1 MINLAFIFKSDFR
14 TFIGHKSS
22 NKNKKKMKLSTL
34 LAATVS
40 AANID
45 RRVDID
51 VITGELTEFRSESGR
66 FFLLLDFSD

>member
-1 MINLAFIFKSDFR
+1 
-14 TFIGHKSS
+14 
-22 NKNKKKMKLSTL
+22 MKLSTL

>member
-1 MINLAFIFKSDFR
+1 MINLSFKYKSKFSFLSD
-14 TFIGHKSS
+14 
-22 NKNKKKMKLSTL
+22 KNRQTKIKMKLSTL

-51 VITGELTEFRSESGR
+51 VKTGEVTEYRSESGM
-66 FFLLLDFSD
+66 FYFSMLLIH

>member
-1 MINLAFIFKSDFR
+1 
-14 TFIGHKSS
+14 
-22 NKNKKKMKLSTL
+22 MKLSTF

-51 VITGELTEFRSESGR
+51 VKTGEVTEYRSESGR
-66 FFLLLDFSD
+66 FHLSCVHQGRFKYWTLSM

>member
-1 MINLAFIFKSDFR
+1 MINLSFKYKSKFSFLSD
-14 TFIGHKSS
+14 
-22 NKNKKKMKLSTL
+22 KNRQTKIKMKLSTL

-51 VITGELTEFRSESGR
+51 VKTGEVTEYRSESGM
-66 FFLLLDFSD
+66 FYFSLLLIHQ

>member
-1 MINLAFIFKSDFR
+1 
-14 TFIGHKSS
+14 
-22 NKNKKKMKLSTL
+22 MKLSTL

-51 VITGELTEFRSESGR
+51 VKTGEVTEYRSESGMFYPVFIKDHLNTEPFQYWTIIR
-66 FFLLLDFSD
+66 LKLI

>member
-1 MINLAFIFKSDFR
+1 
-14 TFIGHKSS
+14 
-22 NKNKKKMKLSTL
+22 MKLSTL

-51 VITGELTEFRSESGR
+51 VKTGEVTEYRSESGM
-66 FFLLLDFSD
+66 FYFSLLLLHQGPFKYWTFSILNYLNTEPFQY

>member
-1 MINLAFIFKSDFR
+1 MINLSFIIKLEFR
-14 TFIGHKSS
+14 IFIRQKSS
-22 NKNKKKMKLSTL
+22 DKNKKMKLSTL

-51 VITGELTEFRSESGR
+51 VKTGELTEYRSESGR
-66 FFLLLDFSD
+66 FY

>member
-1 MINLAFIFKSDFR
+1 MKFS
-14 TFIGHKSS
+14 TF
-22 NKNKKKMKLSTL
+22 

-51 VITGELTEFRSESGR
+51 VKTGEVTEYRSESGR
-66 FFLLLDFSD
+66 FHLSCVHQGRFKYWTLSMSN

>member
-1 MINLAFIFKSDFR
+1 MKFS
-14 TFIGHKSS
+14 TF
-22 NKNKKKMKLSTL
+22 

-51 VITGELTEFRSESGR
+51 VKTGEVTEYRSESGM
-66 FFLLLDFSD
+66 FYFSLLLIHQGLFKY

>member
-1 MINLAFIFKSDFR
+1 LPLYSNQISELSLDKNLQTKI
-14 TFIGHKSS
+14 
-22 NKNKKKMKLSTL
+22 KKMKLSTL

-66 FFLLLDFSD
+66 FF